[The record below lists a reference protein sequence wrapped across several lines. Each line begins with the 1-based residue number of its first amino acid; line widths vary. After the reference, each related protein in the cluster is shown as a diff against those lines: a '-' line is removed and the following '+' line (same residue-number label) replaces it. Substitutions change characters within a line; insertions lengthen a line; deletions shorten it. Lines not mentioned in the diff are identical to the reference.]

1 MIEPETAVIL
11 SQTSASPAKGGL
23 VNLNPEELEE
33 PPSNEGPFFE
43 VVDLSSAS
51 TASTI
56 DFSTPITPER
66 DAAKKNQ
73 IDENGNVI
81 GSTTSKG

>member
-11 SQTSASPAKGGL
+11 SQTSASPYKGGL

-56 DFSTPITPER
+56 DFSTPITQKFLKEMQQR
-66 DAAKKNQ
+66 KIKLLMRT
-73 IDENGNVI
+73 G
-81 GSTTSKG
+81 T

>member
-11 SQTSASPAKGGL
+11 SQTSASPYKGGL

-56 DFSTPITPER
+56 DFSTPITQ
-66 DAAKKNQ
+66 D
-73 IDENGNVI
+73 
-81 GSTTSKG
+81 